1 MSEMD
6 KLPKS
11 HIKAYFVSG
20 LGGDRRLFASIE
32 LPEYVEPV
40 YLDWIPALKQESLKE
55 YAYRLGA
62 AIPNQEPCIL
72 VGLSMGGMIV
82 TELANIKNCQ
92 KLILI
97 SSTPT
102 SNGLPFWY
110 RWAGG
115 IKAEKWVPLSFIKA
129 GSLLKRFFSTESGN
143 EKELLRDM
151 IRNTKAEHLR
161 WSMSAIIHWKQSEFP
176 QSIVHIHGSKD
187 RIIPI
192 RLLRPTHVI
201 PGAGHLMILQ
211 QSERINEILEAELSG
226 LNKTF

>member
-1 MSEMD
+1 MD
-6 KLPKS
+6 KLPNS

-20 LGGDRRLFASIE
+20 LGGDKRLFAAIRM
-32 LPEYVEPV
+32 PEHVEPV
-40 YLDWIPALKQESLKE
+40 YLDWIPALQHESLTN
-55 YAYRLGA
+55 YAYRLGS
-62 AIPNQEPCIL
+62 AIPDKEPCIL

-82 TELANIKNCQ
+82 TELAKTKNCQ

-102 SNGLPFWY
+102 SNGLPSWY

-129 GSLLKRFFSTESGN
+129 GSLLKRFFSTESSK

-226 LNKTF
+226 LNKTL